1 MKTLEKIKQYA
12 MYFGFACTVIVL
24 LFMLFRS
31 NQNRRIAEKELTETY
46 ELRIQHM
53 QSILNNIKADN
64 DSLLRNVALYEDS
77 VLVLKHTED
86 SLNTKLDKIRT
97 DLGTKLKDAKN
108 QTVGQQYQNILN
120 YINRL

>member
-1 MKTLEKIKQYA
+1 MKTIEKIKQYVT
-12 MYFGFACTVIVL
+12 YFGFVCTVIIL

-53 QSILNNIKADN
+53 QSVLNNIKADN

-86 SLNTKLDKIRT
+86 LLHTKLDKIRT
-97 DLGTKLKDAKN
+97 DFDTKIKDAKN